1 MFTDSSSVIRTSVST
16 VEQNKVLRNTYMLLA
31 LSLIPTV
38 LGTWVGIETGILKS
52 MGAITSMIVFFAGAF
67 GLMFLIEKNKNS
79 SAGIGFL
86 LLFTFFMGVMLSNL
100 VGSVLGT
107 KNGGQLVMTA
117 FAGTA
122 GIFLAMSMLAST
134 IKRDLSG
141 MHKFLFV
148 GILLLIFAGI
158 VNVFVQSSILMLVLS
173 TISVG
178 IFSAFLLYDTQ
189 RIINGGENNYIS
201 ATLGIYLNLLNIFQS
216 LLSILGIFNS
226 ND

>member
-1 MFTDSSSVIRTSVST
+1 MFTHATSVSQST
-16 VEQNKVLRNTYMLLA
+16 TISQNKVLRNTYMLLA

-52 MGAITSMIVFFAGAF
+52 MGTVMSLIVFFAGAF

-79 SAGIGFL
+79 SAGVGLL

-107 KNGGQLVMTA
+107 KNGTELVMIS

-122 GIFLAMSMLAST
+122 GIFFAMSMLATT
-134 IKRDLSG
+134 IKKDLSG

-148 GILLLIFAGI
+148 GVLLLVFAGI
-158 VNVFVQSSILMLVLS
+158 VNVFLQSTMLMLVLS

-189 RIINGGENNYIS
+189 RIINGGETNYIS
-201 ATLGIYLNLLNIFQS
+201 ATLGIYLSLFNIFQS
-216 LLSILGIFNS
+216 LLSILGIFNN